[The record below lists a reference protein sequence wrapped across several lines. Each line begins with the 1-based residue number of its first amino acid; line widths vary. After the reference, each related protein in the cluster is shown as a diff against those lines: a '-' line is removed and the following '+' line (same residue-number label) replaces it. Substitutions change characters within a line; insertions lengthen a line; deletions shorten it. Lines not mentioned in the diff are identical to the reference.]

1 MKKKK
6 FSWKSFSVL
15 LGIVLLLA
23 AAAAPH
29 YVWTLE
35 RSRAGAAEAALV
47 NAAAAENLYF
57 INHKTYTR
65 DWKALERYIP
75 ETGEMQGVF
84 APAGEPGEER
94 FFSFSQEALS
104 RAEDGFSF
112 GIEISQD
119 GKEGKVYA
127 VRAGGPAG
135 YTLSE
140 AFPQPVFA
148 CDGDGMAGKWF
159 CGKFSKY
166 IEPFIMRKTAAE
178 PGAKQTAEPAAA
190 SARE

>member
-15 LGIVLLLA
+15 LGIVIILVA
-23 AAAAPH
+23 AAVPH
-29 YVWTLE
+29 YIWTLE

-47 NAAAAENLYF
+47 NVAAAENLYF
-57 INHKTYTR
+57 INHKTYTQ

-75 ETGEMQGVF
+75 EMGEMQGIF
-84 APAGEPGEER
+84 APVGEPGEER
-94 FFSFSQEALS
+94 FFAFSPEALVL
-104 RAEDGFSF
+104 AEDGFSF
-112 GIEISQD
+112 GIEVSQD
-119 GKEGKVYA
+119 GNEGKVYA

-148 CDGDGMAGKWF
+148 CDGDGVPGRWF

-166 IEPFIMRKTAAE
+166 IEPFIMRKNGSAPAE
-178 PGAKQTAEPAAA
+178 KQTPEAADP
-190 SARE
+190 SVKG

>member
-15 LGIVLLLA
+15 LGIVIILA

-47 NAAAAENLYF
+47 NLAVAENLYY
-57 INHKTYTR
+57 INHKTYTL
-65 DWKALERYIP
+65 DWNALKQYIP
-75 ETGEMQGVF
+75 QTDETQGVF
-84 APAGEPGEER
+84 APAAEPGEER
-94 FFSFSQEALS
+94 FFAFSREDLS
-104 RAEDGFSF
+104 LAEDGYSF
-112 GIEISQD
+112 GIELNED
-119 GKEGKVYA
+119 KTAGKIYA
-127 VRAGGPAG
+127 VRAGGPVG

-148 CDGDGMAGKWF
+148 CDADGVSGKWF
-159 CGKFSKY
+159 CGKFTKY
-166 IEPFIMRKTAAE
+166 LEPFLMRKNADA
-178 PGAKQTAEPAAA
+178 PGAQQPDSSVEK
-190 SARE
+190 